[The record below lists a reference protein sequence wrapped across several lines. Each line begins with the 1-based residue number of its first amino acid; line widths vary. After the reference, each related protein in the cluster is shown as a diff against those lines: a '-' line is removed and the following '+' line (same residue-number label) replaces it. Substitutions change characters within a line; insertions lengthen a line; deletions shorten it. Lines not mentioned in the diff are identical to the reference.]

1 MMMVVLRDL
10 VETLL
15 YKNLNLTIHHQWA
28 SLFTFAYEFKF

>member
-15 YKNLNLTIHHQWA
+15 YKNLNLTIHHQWV